1 MRPSVTPAPGL
12 PQGRRPARCPPV
24 LPGKDLRARRIRPPA
39 LPGVLGGSSELPRP
53 GLDVPTA
60 LARPL
65 TAKTQRRGAART
77 SALSG
82 NLVNVRGS
90 PVTASCLLYCHFTP
104 CRLAGAMTHCGRS
117 EGSAPSLL
125 PPS

>member
-24 LPGKDLRARRIRPPA
+24 LPGKDLRARRFRPSA
-39 LPGVLGGSSELPRP
+39 LAGVLGGSSELPRP

-60 LARPL
+60 LARRL
-65 TAKTQRRGAART
+65 MAKTQRRGAART

-82 NLVNVRGS
+82 NLVNVGEPGDSVLSALLSLHSVQAGRGDDTLW
-90 PVTASCLLYCHFTP
+90 P
-104 CRLAGAMTHCGRS
+104 
-117 EGSAPSLL
+117 
-125 PPS
+125 

>member
-24 LPGKDLRARRIRPPA
+24 LPGKDLRARRIRPSA

-90 PVTASCLLYCHFTP
+90 PGDSVLSALLSLYSVQ
-104 CRLAGAMTHCGRS
+104 AGRGDDTLW
-117 EGSAPSLL
+117 P
-125 PPS
+125 